1 MFCKHKWRKL
11 SEITTKSKAQQL
23 AELGATTLTGSLVML
38 ERRHIVILAC
48 DECGATK
55 KFVTEV

>member
-11 SEITTKSKAQQL
+11 SETTTKSQAQQL
-23 AELGATTLTGSLVML
+23 AELGASKMSGALSLL
-38 ERRHIVILAC
+38 ARQHIVILAC